1 YLHLWVKGQKTE
13 NEKIIEVSQLIQAGA
28 NTFMRREYGI
38 LARFAG
44 VAAVVI
50 FVLLPS
56 PIWEGNVPD
65 HIAMV
70 AAYLAGTILSA
81 LAGKIGIL
89 VATSAN
95 SRASEGAGKGLVPA
109 FLFGFRGGSVMGL
122 AVVGFS
128 LLGVMAVL

>member
-1 YLHLWVKGQKTE
+1 MESLMNLVYGLSFLAVVIAFAFAVYLHLWVKGQKTE

-56 PIWEGNVPD
+56 HNF
-65 HIAMV
+65 
-70 AAYLAGTILSA
+70 
-81 LAGKIGIL
+81 
-89 VATSAN
+89 
-95 SRASEGAGKGLVPA
+95 SE
-109 FLFGFRGGSVMGL
+109 SQ
-122 AVVGFS
+122 
-128 LLGVMAVL
+128 